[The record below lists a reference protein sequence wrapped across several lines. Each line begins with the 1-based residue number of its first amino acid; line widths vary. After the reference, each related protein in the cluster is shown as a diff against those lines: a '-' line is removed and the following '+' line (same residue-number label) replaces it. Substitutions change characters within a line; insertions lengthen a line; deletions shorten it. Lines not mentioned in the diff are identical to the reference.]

1 MNLILSGGGK
11 EDKTKI
17 IDDLF
22 KKSINKNKKILYLPQ
37 ARNKEEY
44 PNCLEWVKNNIYHK
58 NLIMFTNLENKTIQD
73 LQEIGAIFIGG
84 GNTFKLMQELRASNF
99 LKILKKFLKNN
110 NLVYGGSAGAV
121 IFGKTIK
128 TAEKGHIRDKNLV
141 KLKNFNGL
149 NLIKGYSI
157 VCHYIKEDENEIL
170 NLNKDIKKIIALPEG
185 SALYIKDKETKLIGL
200 KEAIIF
206 ENNKTRIIKVG
217 QNL

>member
-1 MNLILSGGGK
+1 MKLILSGGGK
-11 EDKTKI
+11 GQQTKI

-22 KKSINKNKKILYLPQ
+22 KKLINKNKKILYLPQ
-37 ARNKEEY
+37 ARNQKEY
-44 PNCLEWVKNNIYHK
+44 SDCLEWVKNNIYPDS
-58 NLIMFTNLENKTIQD
+58 IMFESLQNKTFDD
-73 LQEIGAIFIGG
+73 LKEIGAIFIGG
-84 GNTFKLMQELRASNF
+84 GNTFKLMYELRTSNF
-99 LKILKKFLKNN
+99 LKILKKFIKNN

-157 VCHYIKEDENEIL
+157 VCHHIKEDENEIL

-185 SALYIKDKETKLIGL
+185 SALYIKNNETKLIGL
-200 KEAIIF
+200 EEAIIF
-206 ENNKTRIIKVG
+206 ENNKKRILKIG